1 MTSTS
6 ATPSDKVTDLTE
18 LPQVDQRPLSAA
30 VRRGALW
37 SLATT
42 ILLKVFG
49 ILVTAVVAHIL
60 DPHDFGVFAVALTT
74 YQIVSTIGEL
84 GVSACLLRADLDIDS
99 LAPTMATVAVAT
111 SAIQA
116 AAMIAFAKPIAEA
129 LGSAQAAEPIRVMAL
144 VVIIVG
150 VFTVPST
157 QLIRNFKQDKLF
169 LAELISFVPSTV
181 VLLLLAKSGS
191 GAIAFA
197 WSQVVGQFVSGCVV
211 FASVPK
217 HYRPGITLSALSPLL
232 RFGLPL
238 ATANIVN
245 YILLNVD
252 YALVGHLL
260 GPVELGIYVLA
271 FNVASWPSS
280 ILWFMISNVSMPA
293 FSRVKHDADLV
304 KSATASALR
313 ALSLIAMPISALTM
327 ALARPIVLTLY
338 GAKWAASADVLTI
351 LSLYGSISIMCLL
364 FANILAGLGRAKFVL
379 VIQLIWLG
387 TLVPIMALG
396 VHQHGIL
403 GAAVAHITVIGP
415 VVLPSYLVAMKK
427 TTGIRYALLGRAIL
441 PALIAAL
448 AAGLVAKG
456 TALLLTSPLVQ
467 LITGL
472 TAGGLTYVV
481 VAAPKALAL
490 LNREQAMK
498 LRASGLFRPYKLA
511 AAVLATRSAQPQ
523 ASALRKPGRR
533 RLVTA
538 GLAAS
543 ALAVGAIGTLAIT
556 APRHITGSPAA
567 SASPQRQEAAARDQ
581 AATWIAHQ
589 VSRDAIVSCDPVMCV
604 ALAADGFPSR
614 NLDALGPTAPYPVT
628 SAVVVVTAAVR
639 NWFGTSLSSAWAPA
653 VIATFGSGN
662 AQITVRVISPR
673 GAAVYQTTLSA
684 DLIARQESGSALLH
698 ADGISVST
706 IAEKQLISGQVDS
719 RLLLAIADL
728 AAYRPIDIV
737 QFGNIGPGAGANIPL
752 RFADLA
758 ENDQAAH
765 MDSSAYVRSML
776 AHLEALDVPFRPASA
791 ETVVLPGGQTVL
803 RIEFSAP
810 SPLGL
815 LGPAGSP

>member
-1 MTSTS
+1 
-6 ATPSDKVTDLTE
+6 
-18 LPQVDQRPLSAA
+18 
-30 VRRGALW
+30 
-37 SLATT
+37 
-42 ILLKVFG
+42 
-49 ILVTAVVAHIL
+49 
-60 DPHDFGVFAVALTT
+60 
-74 YQIVSTIGEL
+74 VS
-84 GVSACLLRADLDIDS
+84 
-99 LAPTMATVAVAT
+99 
-111 SAIQA
+111 
-116 AAMIAFAKPIAEA
+116 
-129 LGSAQAAEPIRVMAL
+129 
-144 VVIIVG
+144 
-150 VFTVPST
+150 
-157 QLIRNFKQDKLF
+157 
-169 LAELISFVPSTV
+169 
-181 VLLLLAKSGS
+181 
-191 GAIAFA
+191 
-197 WSQVVGQFVSGCVV
+197 
-211 FASVPK
+211 K
-217 HYRPGITLSALSPLL
+217 HYRPGFARSALSPLL
-232 RFGLPL
+232 SFGLPL

-280 ILWFMISNVSMPA
+280 LLWFMISNVSMPA
-293 FSRVKHDADLV
+293 FSRIKHDPDLV

-338 GAKWAASADVLTI
+338 GAKWAASADVLSI
-351 LSLYGSISIMCLL
+351 LSLYGSISIICLL

-396 VHQHGIL
+396 VHQYGII
-403 GAAVAHITVIGP
+403 GAAVAHIIVIGP
-415 VVLPSYLVAMKK
+415 VVLPSYLVAMKR

-456 TALLLTSPLVQ
+456 AALLLTSPLVQ
-467 LITGL
+467 LIIGL

-481 VAAPKALAL
+481 VAAPKVIAL

-498 LRASGLFRPYKLA
+498 LRASLFRLYEIA
-511 AAVLATRSAQPQ
+511 AAVLANRSAQPP

-538 GLAAS
+538 GLAAW
-543 ALAVGAIGTLAIT
+543 ALAVSAIGTMVIT
-556 APRHITGSPAA
+556 APRHTTSSPAA
-567 SASPQRQEAAARDQ
+567 SASAQRQGAAARDQ
-581 AATWIAHQ
+581 AATWVAHQ
-589 VSRDAIVSCDPVMCV
+589 VSRDATVSCDPVMCA

-614 NLDALGPTAPYPVT
+614 NLDALGPTAPYRVT

-639 NWFGTSLSSAWAPA
+639 NWFGTSLGSAWAPA

-662 AQITVRVISPR
+662 AQITVRVMAPH
-673 GAAVYQTTLSA
+673 GAAAYQTALTA
-684 DLIARQESGSALLH
+684 DLIARKESGAALLH

-706 IAEKQLISGQVDS
+706 IAEKQLITGQVDS
-719 RLLLAIADL
+719 RVLLAIADL
-728 AAYRPIDIV
+728 AVYQPIDIV
-737 QFGNIGPGAGANIPL
+737 RFGNIGLGAGANIPL

-758 ENDQAAH
+758 ENDQAAR

-776 AHLEALDVPFRPASA
+776 AHLEALDVQFRPARA